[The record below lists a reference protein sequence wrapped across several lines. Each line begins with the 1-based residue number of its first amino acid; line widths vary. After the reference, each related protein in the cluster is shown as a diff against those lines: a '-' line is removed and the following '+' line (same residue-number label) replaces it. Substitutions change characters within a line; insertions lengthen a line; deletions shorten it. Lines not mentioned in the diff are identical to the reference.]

1 MPAVRIYESTVQPEW
16 IDYNGHL
23 RDAYYGLIFSYAT
36 DALMDRIGVDAAYRE
51 RTGGTLYTLEE
62 HIHYLD
68 ALKQGDIAEVSA
80 RIIDADRKR
89 IHLGLEMRRAGA
101 PRAAATGEFMLL
113 HVRQSPAPASAPFPA
128 EIGAQIEALRAATA
142 DAPGATSAPGA
153 PDTAGYGP
161 GSRRIQI
168 RR

>member
-1 MPAVRIYESTVQPEW
+1 MPAVPIYESAIQPEW

-23 RDAYYGLIFSYAT
+23 RDAYYGLIFSYAI
-36 DALMDRIGVDAAYRE
+36 DALMDRIGVDAAYRQ

-62 HIHYLD
+62 HVHYLD
-68 ALKQGDIAEVSA
+68 ALKQGDIAQVSV

-89 IHLGLEMRRAGA
+89 IHAGLEMRRAGE

-113 HVRQSPAPASAPFPA
+113 HVRQSPAPASAPFPP
-128 EIGAQIEALRAATA
+128 EVSAQIEALRTATA
-142 DAPGATSAPGA
+142 DASDAAGAPG
-153 PDTAGYGP
+153 TAAESP

-168 RR
+168 PR

>member
-1 MPAVRIYESTVQPEW
+1 VPAVRIYDSAIQPEW

-23 RDAYYGLIFSYAT
+23 RDAYYGLIFSYAI

-68 ALKQGDIAEVSA
+68 SLKQGDIAEISA
-80 RIIDADRKR
+80 RVIDADRKR
-89 IHLGLEMRRAGA
+89 IHVGLEMRRAGA
-101 PRAAATGEFMLL
+101 PSVAATGEFMLL
-113 HVRQSPAPASAPFPA
+113 HVRQTPAPASAPFPA
-128 EIGAQIEALRAATA
+128 EVSAQIEALRTATA
-142 DAPGATSAPGA
+142 DAAGAPGA
-153 PDTAGYGP
+153 PGTAGGSP

-168 RR
+168 PR